1 MYLFGTFSTMF
12 FWIITGL
19 SIQWL
24 IFFKQQDVVYRLL
37 PIDSQGSAFRVL
49 LIVAFVF
56 KILDIIHLL
65 YVQISID
72 IFFIDWERPRG
83 TVTQQSHA
91 ENTPAEAPI
100 SIWRTFFVAN
110 EWNEIQTVRKISP
123 EFQIFATLFCLQVVG
138 FEHLTTTDPIS
149 RFKVDLTSDYIGEY
163 NAILRFAVLVIVY
176 LTIEC
181 VQWFYFGFIYER
193 FIGDTL
199 GDFVDLCSMG
209 NVSIFIMENTLFG
222 YYIHGRSVHGRA
234 DTNMREI
241 NEQIKR
247 EEEDLC
253 GKRGLEPNSEHQTF
267 EVGLPHKFRQQYNQ
281 VVEPLFQREQ
291 QAQRR
296 NIPSSAAGRNCVY
309 T

>member
-1 MYLFGTFSTMF
+1 MY

-37 PIDSQGSAFRVL
+37 PLDSQGSAFRVL
-49 LIVAFVF
+49 LIVSFVF
-56 KILDIIHLL
+56 KVIDIIHLL
-65 YVQISID
+65 FMQVSID

-83 TVTQQSHA
+83 TVTQA
-91 ENTPAEAPI
+91 NTADNAPAEAPI
-100 SIWRTFFVAN
+100 SIWRTLFVAN
-110 EWNEIQTVRKISP
+110 EWNEIQTVRKISL
-123 EFQIFATLFCLQVVG
+123 EFQIFATLLFLQVVG

-149 RFKVDLTSDYIGEY
+149 RFTVDPTTDYIGEY
-163 NAILRFAVLVIVY
+163 HRILRFAVLVIVY
-176 LTIEC
+176 LSIEC

-193 FIGDTL
+193 FVGDAL
-199 GDFVDLCSMG
+199 MDFVDLCSMA
-209 NVSIFIMENTLFG
+209 NVSIFIMENNLFG
-222 YYIHGRSVHGRA
+222 YYLHGRSVHGRA

-253 GKRGLEPNSEHQTF
+253 GKRGLEPNTEHQTF
-267 EVGLPHKFRQQYNQ
+267 EVGLPAKFRQQYNQ
-281 VVEPLFQREQ
+281 VVEPLTQRDQ

-296 NIPSSAAGRNCVY
+296 NVPAAGQLFLW
-309 T
+309 